1 MFGTFSINK
10 TPAMQCRQRT
20 RTGQLAA
27 KASLIPPRQKRPSIS
42 PRKYAAKI
50 DLLRVQDC
58 LAARMKPCEITRH
71 LGKDKAWVS
80 RVIRKLLSE
89 KETAYVTNAER
100 AALEESNRDFDRL
113 IACAMAMRE
122 TAGDTAK
129 GVAAIKAASEV
140 LTAKLRFQISTG
152 QIQCRDVPTEAP
164 ANLLECSLA
173 GLDPAKR
180 QRMMDELLLAEAER
194 VRAEVFQEMRRVSHH
209 QTIWGG
215 NYFAHL
221 LPASNGWLV
230 WHKNDGL
237 PSLQYSD
244 CEMAWTS
251 CGTKSKVFNCR
262 HRGGLKDSKETPVAH
277 PSQKALEVMKW
288 CVELHSKPGDLVLDP
303 FVGSG
308 TTGVACAL
316 LGRRFIGVER
326 DAEYVQIAKRRI
338 ALAKLGQF

>member
-1 MFGTFSINK
+1 MLHTTNFVANTA
-10 TPAMQCRQRT
+10 PATTLIYADCMDV
-20 RTGQLAA
+20 LSDM
-27 KASLIPPRQKRPSIS
+27 KARS
-42 PRKYAAKI
+42 I
-50 DLLRVQDC
+50 DLIITDPPYGIGHGTNRGANSIFRFYRPKIWDN
-58 LAARMKPCEITRH
+58 EI
-71 LGKDKAWVS
+71 
-80 RVIRKLLSE
+80 
-89 KETAYVTNAER
+89 
-100 AALEESNRDFDRL
+100 
-113 IACAMAMRE
+113 
-122 TAGDTAK
+122 
-129 GVAAIKAASEV
+129 
-140 LTAKLRFQISTG
+140 
-152 QIQCRDVPTEAP
+152 P
-164 ANLLECSLA
+164 SL
-173 GLDPAKR
+173 
-180 QRMMDELLLAEAER
+180 
-194 VRAEVFQEMRRVSHH
+194 EVFHEMRRVSHH
-209 QTIWGG
+209 QIIWGG

-262 HRGGLKDSKETPVAH
+262 HRGDLKDSKETPVAH

-303 FVGSG
+303 FMGSG

-338 ALAKLGQF
+338 ALAKLGQL